1 MPASRYQLWAL
12 SHETEGSALP
22 RFPGGETV
30 FRCGEEVILPGTASY
45 KKIALQGRNGD
56 ADVENGLVALV
67 GAGESG
73 TSGESGLIISA
84 LSGIRWMA
92 GERLCYV
99 AQGTQSGILR

>member
-22 RFPGGETV
+22 RFPGGEAV

-45 KKIALQGRNGD
+45 KTIALQGRNGD

-67 GAGESG
+67 GEGESG
-73 TSGESGLIISA
+73 TSGESGLIISV
-84 LSGIRWMA
+84 LSDIRWMA